1 VSGHDR
7 LGPETRRIVKYAI
20 VGVSNTIVALGSYAI
35 LLALGVD
42 YLIAGALGWVLG
54 ALNGYTWNRIWTFD
68 RAEHRMS
75 LLLRY
80 SAVAAI
86 GSSLNIGLLAL
97 LISVFGADELPGEL
111 LALPIVV
118 LATFFVNRYWV
129 FREHVAE
136 GAV

>member
-1 VSGHDR
+1 
-7 LGPETRRIVKYAI
+7 
-20 VGVSNTIVALGSYAI
+20 
-35 LLALGVD
+35 LGVE

-80 SAVAAI
+80 SAVAAF
-86 GSSLNIGLLAL
+86 GSGLNSGLLAL
-97 LISVFGADELPGEL
+97 LISVFAVDELPAEL

-118 LATFFVNRYWV
+118 LTTFLVNRYWV
-129 FREHVAE
+129 FRPPASP
-136 GAV
+136 G